1 MGVQRQTDINKV
13 DYHHKLNDY
22 KLLNKDVE
30 ICSKYFDVVPD
41 GNLFTL
47 DDTPIFAVRMRPF
60 GINKIIEMYKNKYH
74 FDTAVLTY
82 KINDNQYTLY
92 SSDSLNMYITQR
104 EQLLKFFD
112 FNNVKENE
120 FKGVIIAVCNSDDR
134 LIHAIP
140 FLYGKCDNRKKII
153 FLDAFYMLD
162 CHSGCII
169 GANFFQ
175 QNISDIDC
183 YCHGITIQADHHS
196 CGIIACD
203 FVKNCLKNKAK
214 IAKKIIK
221 NVKMRSV
228 IHDEFSDKDFVVNV
242 YDLPKELQKF
252 SQLKINQTKE
262 KLFEN
267 SKNSNDKKKTANW
280 FSHHI
285 RKLIYRR
292 DPEPYNPDGQIV
304 PDSEIEEKEI
314 NTALIEKGHKYA
326 DWIINETKMK
336 IDYNSKYWLS
346 VIKEQKEDNIFK
358 KIMKLLKKWQR
369 KMTNN
374 NY

>member
-1 MGVQRQTDINKV
+1 
-13 DYHHKLNDY
+13 
-22 KLLNKDVE
+22 
-30 ICSKYFDVVPD
+30 
-41 GNLFTL
+41 
-47 DDTPIFAVRMRPF
+47 
-60 GINKIIEMYKNKYH
+60 
-74 FDTAVLTY
+74 
-82 KINDNQYTLY
+82 
-92 SSDSLNMYITQR
+92 
-104 EQLLKFFD
+104 
-112 FNNVKENE
+112 
-120 FKGVIIAVCNSDDR
+120 
-134 LIHAIP
+134 
-140 FLYGKCDNRKKII
+140 
-153 FLDAFYMLD
+153 
-162 CHSGCII
+162 
-169 GANFFQ
+169 
-175 QNISDIDC
+175 
-183 YCHGITIQADHHS
+183 
-196 CGIIACD
+196 
-203 FVKNCLKNKAK
+203 
-214 IAKKIIK
+214 
-221 NVKMRSV
+221 MRSV

-267 SKNSNDKKKTANW
+267 SENSNDKKKTANW

-358 KIMKLLKKWQR
+358 KIIKLLKKWQR
-369 KMTNN
+369 KMINN